1 MLIKSKFRKLFWVR
15 MGFLFLVFILLF
27 CFCLKGM
34 LYNSGDV
41 ATLFS
46 ILIFIMLLFLL
57 YISTDLFKIY
67 SLTITKIGI
76 EKVQVITNQKQL
88 ILFIDIISIEKKKYR
103 IKSSGRYITDGYHV
117 SVIKLKNGEILT
129 ISPDNFEN
137 YQEIMSAIKNN
148 SEDITF
154 I

>member
-27 CFCLKGM
+27 CFCLKVM
-34 LYNSGDV
+34 LYNSGDI
-41 ATLFS
+41 ASLFS
-46 ILIFIMLLFLL
+46 ILMFIILLFLL

-67 SLTITKIGI
+67 SLTITKSGI
-76 EKVQVITNQKQL
+76 EKVQIITNQKQL
-88 ILFIDIISIEKKKYR
+88 ILFIDIISIERKIYR
-103 IKSSGRYITDGYHV
+103 IRSSGRYITDGYHE
-117 SVIKLKNGEILT
+117 SVIKLKNGEVLT

-137 YQEIMSAIKNN
+137 YQDIMSVIKNN
-148 SEDITF
+148 SQGITC

>member
-1 MLIKSKFRKLFWVR
+1 
-15 MGFLFLVFILLF
+15 
-27 CFCLKGM
+27 
-34 LYNSGDV
+34 
-41 ATLFS
+41 
-46 ILIFIMLLFLL
+46 MLLVLL

-67 SLTITKIGI
+67 SLTITKSGI

-88 ILFIDIISIEKKKYR
+88 ILFIDIISIERKKYR

-129 ISPDNFEN
+129 ISPDNFQN
-137 YQEIMSAIKNN
+137 YQDIMSAIKNN